1 MHDEEGRKIVSSP
14 IFILNEYRVSYKDV
28 SSHYPIKNDNAVIV
42 FCFLRFICFVSM
54 CAGGLPACMSVK
66 VPDPLELELQ
76 TGVSRR
82 VGAGN

>member
-1 MHDEEGRKIVSSP
+1 MSIP
-14 IFILNEYRVSYKDV
+14 IFTLNEYRVSYKDV

-42 FCFLRFICFVSM
+42 FYFLRFICFASV
-54 CAGGLPACMSVK
+54 CAGGLPACLSVK

-76 TGVSRR
+76 TGASHH